1 MILEGFLLKTETIE
15 LVIPSRVLRFSLFV
29 RESFL
34 PFPFDLF
41 FLVGLFFDL
50 EGVQDYVFPGK
61 LEYLFGIYYEENGE
75 KIFKPF

>member
-15 LVIPSRVLRFSLFV
+15 LVIPSRVFRFSLFV

-34 PFPFDLF
+34 PFPFELF

-50 EGVQDYVFPGK
+50 EG
-61 LEYLFGIYYEENGE
+61 L
-75 KIFKPF
+75 